1 MKISME
7 VSSLGDLLNL
17 TPLIR
22 KVGLD
27 VCGKTGE
34 RLKVY
39 VKNPHILKN
48 NPYCELYDLNLLEED
63 NNPSEDFIKLSVSSK
78 NNIVFRN
85 SMQISNLMYGG
96 NHLVDYLS
104 LQMGFMLAPNEK
116 KLDYFPDNSH
126 IFDQFKIPTDY
137 VVLNP
142 SITWDSRTWKK
153 DNWQELINSLNKSG
167 IFTVLVGKG
176 EENITPKEATS
187 KLSVGCYGDLNID
200 YGLDLQNKTNLD
212 DLWHLMDKSSY
223 VVCMDSGLLHFAGT
237 TDTHIVMIPGS
248 INPYH
253 RLPFRSGSQ
262 NTNST
267 IVYGDCQIY
276 CASNIGYMKSMTGDL
291 KGCPPISS
299 CLEGYDEFKCHSFVD
314 SVFNVIDMNG
324 SSNIT
329 PENEFN
335 FTKENQLEYDD
346 SLVTYHFEN
355 EGIDINSPR
364 VNTTKKI
371 FLTFWESLGKSISI
385 KFKDTSG
392 NIKDSDF
399 VVDLDDPLILWFE
412 VEEQFIKYNDFKVE
426 IRNSSNT
433 LVYEKIL
440 K

>member
-48 NPYCELYDLNLLEED
+48 NPYCEVYDLNLLEED

-200 YGLDLQNKTNLD
+200 YGFAEALTTYGIIGVKV
-212 DLWHLMDKSSY
+212 WIYKGELMAKDVEKEKKER
-223 VVCMDSGLLHFAGT
+223 VKNAT
-237 TDTHIVMIPGS
+237 TS
-248 INPYH
+248 KN
-253 RLPFRSGSQ
+253 
-262 NTNST
+262 
-267 IVYGDCQIY
+267 
-276 CASNIGYMKSMTGDL
+276 
-291 KGCPPISS
+291 
-299 CLEGYDEFKCHSFVD
+299 
-314 SVFNVIDMNG
+314 
-324 SSNIT
+324 
-329 PENEFN
+329 
-335 FTKENQLEYDD
+335 
-346 SLVTYHFEN
+346 
-355 EGIDINSPR
+355 
-364 VNTTKKI
+364 
-371 FLTFWESLGKSISI
+371 
-385 KFKDTSG
+385 
-392 NIKDSDF
+392 
-399 VVDLDDPLILWFE
+399 
-412 VEEQFIKYNDFKVE
+412 
-426 IRNSSNT
+426 
-433 LVYEKIL
+433 
-440 K
+440 